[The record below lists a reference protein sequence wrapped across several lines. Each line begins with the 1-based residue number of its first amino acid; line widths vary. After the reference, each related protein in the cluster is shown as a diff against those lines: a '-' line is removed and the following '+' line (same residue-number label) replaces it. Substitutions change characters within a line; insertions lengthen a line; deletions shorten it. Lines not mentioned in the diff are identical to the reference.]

1 MKDDLGGRARVER
14 LIEKGRKGEEDER
27 RMGRTSGEGIT
38 EMDVEVQEREDE
50 GRRTT
55 EEDWG
60 EETGSRRRRPW
71 GGRRT
76 REQEEEAQGREAEG
90 RRTKGEKSRRGGAG
104 ERESRNGG

>member
-1 MKDDLGGRARVER
+1 
-14 LIEKGRKGEEDER
+14 
-27 RMGRTSGEGIT
+27 
-38 EMDVEVQEREDE
+38 MDVEAQGREDE

-60 EETGSRRRRPW
+60 EETGSRRTRPR

-76 REQEEEAQGREAEG
+76 REEEEAQGRKAEG
-90 RRTKGEKSRRGGAG
+90 RRTKGEKSRKGGAG